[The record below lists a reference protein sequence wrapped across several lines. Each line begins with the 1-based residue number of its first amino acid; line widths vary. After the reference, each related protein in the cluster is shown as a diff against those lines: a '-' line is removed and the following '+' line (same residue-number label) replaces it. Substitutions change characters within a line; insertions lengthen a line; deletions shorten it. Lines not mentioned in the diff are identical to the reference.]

1 MGAEAV
7 LALMDATPSTP
18 AAVVS
23 LDGNAAVRVPLM
35 DCVEKTQAVTK
46 AMNDHNWELAVMLRG
61 KSFQR
66 NLETYKMLTR
76 LRPPAKDPKDVTG
89 WNLAIMHI
97 GAPCCGMNAAVRS
110 FTRNCIFSGN
120 NPLGIHNGVD
130 GLMAGEVKP
139 LQWSDVTGWVSEGG
153 ALLGTR
159 RTLPATNYKTCAE
172 QLAKFKIQGLVVIGG
187 FEAFQAV
194 LQLYEAREQFRE
206 FRIPMVILPAT
217 ISNNVPGTDFS
228 IGADTALNEITEIC
242 DR

>member
-1 MGAEAV
+1 
-7 LALMDATPSTP
+7 
-18 AAVVS
+18 
-23 LDGNAAVRVPLM
+23 
-35 DCVEKTQAVTK
+35 
-46 AMNDHNWELAVMLRG
+46 MNDHNWELAVMLRG

-66 NLETYKMLTR
+66 NLETYRMLTR
-76 LRPPAKDPKDVTG
+76 LRPKELTTEKTG
-89 WNLAIMHI
+89 WNLAIMCV

-120 NPLGIHNGVD
+120 NPVAIHNGID

-139 LQWSDVTGWVSEGG
+139 LLWSDVTGWVSEGG

-159 RTLPATNYKTCAE
+159 RTLPAKDYNACAR
-172 QLAKFKIQGLVVIGG
+172 QLAQFKIQGLVVIGG

-194 LQLYEAREQFRE
+194 LQLAEARPQFKQ
-206 FRIPMVILPAT
+206 FRIPMVVLPAT

-242 DR
+242 DRIRQSAQGTKRRVFIVETMGGYSGYLATMAGQYGTS